1 MLKNFL
7 GFSGFIHKKFLYY
20 YYILNLKVMKY
31 MLRFVVNI
39 VCILC
44 LFYVG
49 ITLIVTPEK
58 ANFSYYIFVVLMLA
72 AILYENYRKKI
83 T

>member
-1 MLKNFL
+1 MLKNFP
-7 GFSGFIHKKFLYY
+7 GFIGFIHKKFLYY
-20 YYILNLKVMKY
+20 SYILNLKVMKY
-31 MLRFVVNI
+31 MLRFVINI

-49 ITLIVTPEK
+49 ITLIATPEK

>member
-1 MLKNFL
+1 
-7 GFSGFIHKKFLYY
+7 
-20 YYILNLKVMKY
+20 MKY
-31 MLRFVVNI
+31 MLRFVINI

-44 LFYVG
+44 LFYAG

>member
-1 MLKNFL
+1 
-7 GFSGFIHKKFLYY
+7 
-20 YYILNLKVMKY
+20 MKY

-49 ITLIVTPEK
+49 ITLIATPEK